1 MMLDMDEWYLL
12 FQPLFE
18 NYFESIKSD
27 QCNDSVSVVLAAPV
41 PLFFRIKRL
50 VSIC

>member
-18 NYFESIKSD
+18 NYFDSIKSD
-27 QCNDSVSVVLAAPV
+27 QRNDFVSVVLAAPDPPIFEAKV
-41 PLFFRIKRL
+41 LF
-50 VSIC
+50 